1 VPNDFDTGS
10 HKKLY
15 TSVNSLT
22 PLQLSSVAPTFACV
36 DVDRGPETVSAA
48 RGADGVDAAIKP
60 VASNTLE
67 RDAAVIQRRRQ

>member
-1 VPNDFDTGS
+1 
-10 HKKLY
+10 
-15 TSVNSLT
+15 
-22 PLQLSSVAPTFACV
+22 V

-67 RDAAVIQRRRQ
+67 RDAAVVQRRRR